1 MKRPTVLRAATRL
14 ATMVKPRSHGLLEPR
29 EIGGREVVLSFIEV
43 FREDFVGVGRDPR
56 GSGVFLEVS
65 LEEFP
70 EIAAL
75 DLVLQRA
82 LDDLSDLLVVEREE
96 LGVLADSVDVER
108 LEKAHVAGIFR
119 EVDLQSELLGVSDNP
134 SFSRP
139 TAILARIA
147 ECCGSFSWKR
157 SLSSSFEKCRSVC
170 LFSITFLLRHCFHT
184 CRAYIFS
191 SIVPHVTQRYT
202 ITFFFCPIR

>member
-1 MKRPTVLRAATRL
+1 MW
-14 ATMVKPRSHGLLEPR
+14 
-29 EIGGREVVLSFIEV
+29 
-43 FREDFVGVGRDPR
+43 
-56 GSGVFLEVS
+56 LEVS

-134 SFSRP
+134 SLSRP
-139 TAILARIA
+139 TAMLARIA

-157 SLSSSFEKCRSVC
+157 SSK
-170 LFSITFLLRHCFHT
+170 T
-184 CRAYIFS
+184 AYPS
-191 SIVPHVTQRYT
+191 
-202 ITFFFCPIR
+202 